1 MVEAKGRPHTPEK
14 STDYLN
20 AMLNRLT
27 HLLSSLVFLH
37 SFEVL
42 GFALC
47 LLGFALCR
55 LFSSFLH
62 FAKALLQSAYSS
74 QRLGLARTPERV
86 GEGGGAS
93 STLTPKVLDH
103 SVSVNSFEVTS
114 ALLEG

>member
-1 MVEAKGRPHTPEK
+1 MICGRGKGKASHTREVDGLFKCDVESLDA
-14 STDYLN
+14 
-20 AMLNRLT
+20 
-27 HLLSSLVFLH
+27 SSLSFLH

-55 LFSSFLH
+55 LFSSSLH

-74 QRLGLARTPERV
+74 QRLGQARTPERE
-86 GEGGGAS
+86 EGGVGAG